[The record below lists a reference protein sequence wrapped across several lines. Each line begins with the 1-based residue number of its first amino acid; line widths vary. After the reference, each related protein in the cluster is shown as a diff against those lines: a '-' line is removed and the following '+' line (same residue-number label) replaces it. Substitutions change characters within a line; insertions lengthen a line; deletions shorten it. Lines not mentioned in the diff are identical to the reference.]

1 MEVIFSLADLITVM
15 QYGEVVTTGAPEEI
29 RKDRRV
35 KEAYLGDN

>member
-29 RKDRRV
+29 RKDQRV
-35 KEAYLGDN
+35 KEAYLGGN